1 MAACPVRRRTTV
13 PQLYDEEGAS
23 PALVTDWDRVERLR
37 AKGTTWSRIA
47 ADPKVDFRPEKGADP
62 GRSLKTVY
70 LLRRSRGKSGGK
82 ESSGGTGRSAPG
94 APVRGRSRLLTVA
107 VVAVLVAAVVGG
119 VFYYFTYYNPPSS
132 STYYVTSCGAGNAEH
147 YHVLLVI
154 NVNGVQRPLP
164 YVPGQGGNE
173 GLGIGAAPQF
183 TNPQYQ
189 CPNGELH
196 FMHTHDGSGILH
208 VELPTLRS
216 AHPTLG
222 DFFQIWGVPL
232 SSTQV
237 WTFAGHVTAQVTY
250 QWGASPADYSS
261 NPGAIPLPAN
271 PGGPLANPYP
281 IPQSLIFN
289 GQYGGGASAG
299 TFAGEIIW
307 LNLSGA
313 AAAGML
319 STSGLLSP
327 PPGLDPPG
335 ATAAPAGA
343 GGIDPARVGR
353 SG

>member
-1 MAACPVRRRTTV
+1 M
-13 PQLYDEEGAS
+13 
-23 PALVTDWDRVERLR
+23 TDWDRVERLR

-47 ADPKVDFRPEKGADP
+47 ADPKVDFRPEKGADA

-70 LLRRSRGKSGGK
+70 RMRRSRGKLAGK
-82 ESSGGTGRSAPG
+82 ESSGGTGRGAPSS
-94 APVRGRSRLLTVA
+94 PVRGRSRLLSVA
-107 VVAVLVAAVVGG
+107 VAGVIVAAVVGG
-119 VFYYFTYYNPPSS
+119 VFYYFTYYNPPSA

-164 YVPGQGGNE
+164 YVPGQGGSE
-173 GLGIGAAPQF
+173 GLGIGAAPQY

-196 FMHTHDGSGILH
+196 PMHTHDGSGIIHL
-208 VELPTLRS
+208 EFPTVRS
-216 AHPTLG
+216 DHPTLG

-237 WTFAGHVTAQVTY
+237 WTFSGHVTAQVTY
-250 QWGASPADYSS
+250 QWGASPGDYSS
-261 NPGAIPLPAN
+261 NPGAIPLPSN

-281 IPQSLIFN
+281 IPQGLIFN
-289 GQYGGGASAG
+289 GQYGGGSSG
-299 TFAGEIIW
+299 GIFAGEIVW

-313 AAAGML
+313 VGAGMPSTAVALLPAPSLDPPATTAALAAAG
-319 STSGLLSP
+319 S
-327 PPGLDPPG
+327 
-335 ATAAPAGA
+335 
-343 GGIDPARVGR
+343 IDPARVGR